1 MAEIGQQFSPLHALY
16 ANLQTHK
23 TVLVLIYLDFF
34 LSGSDKILCLL
45 SIKIAIGSSLL
56 KNLTFRVFI

>member
-34 LSGSDKILCLL
+34 FFLVQ
-45 SIKIAIGSSLL
+45 IKYYAYLVL
-56 KNLTFRVFI
+56 KLQ